1 MQSLWV
7 VLSSLLFALMGVG
20 VKLASADFT
29 TSEIV
34 MYRGLFGV
42 VFLFVVSRLNHTSLR
57 TTMPLRH
64 LSRGL
69 VGALALW
76 LWFFT
81 IARLP
86 LAMANTLNYMSP
98 IWIAALLFGWRWQQ
112 GQTRFTWPLPGAIL
126 LSFVGVIL
134 LLQPSMQAEQLPIA
148 LVALGS
154 GVLAALAYLQVRS
167 MGLLGEPEIRV
178 VFYFSLTC
186 ALSGAAGALVDQDWH
201 VPQGQGLGL
210 LLLIGLLACIAQLA
224 MTRAYRLGNP
234 LLTANLSYCGIVFSS
249 ILGILVWHDNVR
261 ALSWAGIVIILCSG
275 ILATYFHTKSTLVVV
290 AHPAQSET

>member
-7 VLSSLLFALMGVG
+7 VLSSLLFALMGVC
-20 VKLASADFT
+20 VKLASASLT

-42 VFLFVVSRLNHTSLR
+42 VFLFIVSRLNGSSLR
-57 TTMPLRH
+57 TRMPLRH

-98 IWIAALLFGWRWQQ
+98 IWIAAMLFGWRWWQ
-112 GQTRFTWPLPGAIL
+112 GEARFSWPLPGAIA
-126 LSFVGVIL
+126 LSFVGVML
-134 LLQPSMQAEQLPIA
+134 LLQPSMQVEQLPIA

-154 GVLAALAYLQVRS
+154 GMLAALAYLQVRS
-167 MGLLGEPEIRV
+167 MGLMGEPEIRV

-186 ALSGAAGALVDQDWH
+186 ALAGGGAVLITQDWNFPH
-201 VPQGQGLGL
+201 GNNIFL
-210 LLLIGLLACIAQLA
+210 LLFIGLFACIAQLA
-224 MTRAYRLGNP
+224 LTRAYRLGNP

-249 ILGILVWHDNVR
+249 ILGMLVWHDR
-261 ALSWAGIVIILCSG
+261 LHFLSWVGIATILGSG
-275 ILATYFHTKSTLVVV
+275 ILATYFHTKSTLVV
-290 AHPAQSET
+290 AAQPARPES